1 MASASDL
8 TPPRFMALGFT
19 PKSYY
24 LSFVRDGGE
33 MDGCIKF
40 LETQVVS
47 PYAKFEVEAA
57 DASGSFHIRSCQNNR
72 YWERNKLPD
81 KYWITATADGKEE
94 DQSKE
99 SCTLFEFVSVDAD
112 ANTVSIVHVQ
122 SGYYLCL
129 SGTDDP
135 TTDYC
140 VYAKSNVHD
149 DQGRDVFQLNDWDS
163 YVILPTY
170 VAFKGN
176 NGNYLRLRPESDHHY
191 LEFNTNDIGDPNV
204 PCETFYLDNGDVR
217 IKTTCLDKFWW
228 RDPNWIRADSSDTSS
243 NDKNTLFRPFRV
255 DSNTIALMNLG
266 NNYFCK
272 RLTADNK
279 TNHLNAAEPSVT
291 NEAKLAVEEPVMT
304 REIFDVKYNLDYSR
318 VYDETVLVLGT
329 NSASNETQEPSTL
342 DVTLQYTDTKESTW
356 SDYYSMSVGTQASAD
371 FKIPLIM
378 DGSIEISEDVQSGT
392 EWGETNTSSNL
403 VEVTHTVTVP
413 PMTKVTVNLIATK
426 GYCDVPFT
434 YSQTDTL
441 YNGTT
446 VTSEVEGGSYTG
458 SNYYNIDFQTEE
470 EGL

>member
-1 MASASDL
+1 MASASDV
-8 TPPRFMALGFT
+8 TPPRFMALGFI
-19 PKSYY
+19 PDGYY

-40 LETQVVS
+40 QETQVVS

-57 DASGSFHIRSCQNNR
+57 DATGLFHIRNCQNNK

-81 KYWITATADGKEE
+81 KYWITATATDKEE

-99 SCTLFEFVSVDAD
+99 SCTLFQFVSADPD
-112 ANTVSIVHVQ
+112 ANTVWIVHVQ

-129 SGTDDP
+129 SVTNDS

-140 VYAKSNVHD
+140 VYAKSNVQD

-176 NGNYLRLRPESDHHY
+176 NSNYLRLRPNSDHNY
-191 LEFNTNDIGDPNV
+191 LEFATNDIGDPNV
-204 PCETFYLDNGDVR
+204 PCQTFYLNNGNVR
-217 IKTTCLDKFWW
+217 IKTLCLDKFWW

-243 NDKNTLFRPFRV
+243 NNKNTLFRPVRV

-272 RLTADNK
+272 RLSADNK
-279 TNHLNAAEPSVT
+279 TNHLNAAQPSVT
-291 NEAKLAVEEPVMT
+291 NEAKLTVEEPVMT
-304 REIFDVKYNLDYSR
+304 RDVYDVKYNLDYAR
-318 VYDETVLVLGT
+318 VYDESVLIVAK
-329 NSASNETQEPSTL
+329 SAASNQTQEASTL
-342 DVTLQYTDTKESTW
+342 DVKLSYTTTTESTW
-356 SDYYSMSVGTQASAD
+356 NDYYSMSLGMQAGVE

-378 DGSIEISEDVQSGT
+378 DGSIEISENVQSGAN
-392 EWGETNTSSNL
+392 WGETTTSSSV
-403 VEVTHTVTVP
+403 VETTYTVTVP
-413 PMTKVTVNLIATK
+413 PMTKVTVNMIATK

-434 YSQTDTL
+434 YSHTDTL

-446 VTSEVEGGSYTG
+446 VTSDVEGGTYTG
-458 SNYYNIDFQTEE
+458 SNYYNVNFQTEE
-470 EGL
+470 EAL